1 MTGHPMNV
9 VEPLPAIRP
18 LLGGHS
24 LALFRVPV
32 PQQLR
37 QITDFVHVPQC
48 ACSNHSD
55 SWSKGSI

>member
-1 MTGHPMNV
+1 MTRPVNV

-24 LALFRVPV
+24 LTLFPVPV
-32 PQQLR
+32 PQRSR
-37 QITDFVHVPQC
+37 QFTDFVHVPQC
-48 ACSNHSD
+48 ACTNHSD